1 MRISGRA
8 LDLGLAAFSAALLG
22 ASAWLT
28 PAGDQ
33 LVLPGGA
40 TLGGLCWFRGAFHV
54 DCPFCGT
61 TRSFVALAHGD
72 VAAAFR
78 FHPAG
83 PLLFAALAVALVALV
98 TALVRRTRPL
108 VERPSFLVAVRAV
121 TVVCLSV
128 GVVHVVKNVV
138 MQMVRS

>member
-1 MRISGRA
+1 MGVPGRA
-8 LDLGLAAFSAALLG
+8 LDVGLAAFFAALLG

-40 TLGGLCWFRGAFHV
+40 PLGGLCWFRAAFHI

-83 PLLFAALAVALVALV
+83 PLLFAAMMVALVAIV
-98 TALVRRTRPL
+98 TALARRTQPL
-108 VERPSFLVAVRAV
+108 VERPRFVTAVQAV
-121 TVVCLSV
+121 TVVCLSI
-128 GVVHVVKNVV
+128 GVF
-138 MQMVRS
+138 QMVRS

>member
-1 MRISGRA
+1 MGVPGRA
-8 LDLGLAAFSAALLG
+8 LDVGLAAFFAALLG

-40 TLGGLCWFRGAFHV
+40 PLGGLCWFRAAFHI

-83 PLLFAALAVALVALV
+83 PLLFAAMMVALVAIV
-98 TALVRRTRPL
+98 AALARRTQPL
-108 VERPSFLVAVRAV
+108 VERPRFVTAVQAV
-121 TVVCLSV
+121 TVVCLSI
-128 GVVHVVKNVV
+128 GVF
-138 MQMVRS
+138 QMVRS

>member
-8 LDLGLAAFSAALLG
+8 LDVGLAAFAAALLG

-33 LVLPGGA
+33 LVLPGGTA
-40 TLGGLCWFRGAFHV
+40 LGGMCWFRAAFHV

-61 TRSFVALAHGD
+61 TRSFVAMAHGD
-72 VAAAFR
+72 LAAAFR

-83 PLLFAALAVALVALV
+83 PVLFAALMVALVAFVAVLI
-98 TALVRRTRPL
+98 RRTRPL
-108 VERPSFLVAVRAV
+108 VERPRFVTAVQAV
-121 TVVCLSV
+121 TMICLSI
-128 GVVHVVKNVV
+128 GVVHVVT
-138 MQMVRS
+138 QMARS